1 MDRVK
6 VTLVA
11 LLPAL
16 WLMASGQ
23 SFLNPCAH
31 CASATSRDS
40 ASAFE
45 SRHSCPSGAAG
56 SVDLSARRANPR
68 IGAQSAKSNFPPFE
82 PINGSQAFD
91 RTFPANSS
99 SQREGLIALAVRW
112 QFDFRAASEPRAPSL
127 VS

>member
-23 SFLNPCAH
+23 SFTGRCPS
-31 CASATSRDS
+31 CASASSRDS
-40 ASAFE
+40 TLALE
-45 SRHSCPSGAAG
+45 SGQCCPSDAAG
-56 SVDLSARRANPR
+56 SVGLSALRANPR
-68 IGAQSAKSNFPPFE
+68 IGAHSAKSNFRPLE
-82 PINGSQAFD
+82 PIDYSQAFN
-91 RTFPANSS
+91 RTLFANSP
-99 SQREGLIALAVRW
+99 SQRDGLIALAVRW
-112 QFDFRAASEPRAPSL
+112 QFDCRAASEPRAPSL

>member
-31 CASATSRDS
+31 CASASSRDS
-40 ASAFE
+40 SSAFE
-45 SRHSCPSGAAG
+45 SRHSCFSAAAG

-68 IGAQSAKSNFPPFE
+68 IGAQPAKSSFPPFA
-82 PINGSQAFD
+82 PIARSQAFEQ
-91 RTFPANSS
+91 TFLANCS
-99 SQREGLIALAVRW
+99 SQHEALIALAVRW
-112 QFDFRAASEPRAPSL
+112 QFDFRAASESRAPSL